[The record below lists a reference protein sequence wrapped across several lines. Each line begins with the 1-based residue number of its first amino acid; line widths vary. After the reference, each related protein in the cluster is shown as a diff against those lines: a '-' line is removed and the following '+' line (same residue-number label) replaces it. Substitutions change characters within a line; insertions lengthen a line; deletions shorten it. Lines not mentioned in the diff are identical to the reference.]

1 MSKPVVR
8 SEPEYV
14 LIESGKNTMFIERKV
29 WEHSTFRELIGGRL
43 VGEGMT
49 YDEAVAMKQ
58 LMDSSKATND

>member
-14 LIESGKNTMFIERKV
+14 LIDSGRHTMFIERKV
-29 WEHSTFRELIGGRL
+29 WEHSTFRQLIGGRL